1 MEDFDDRR
9 VRILFENKKS
19 IYSTLSHAAERSHLA
34 VVVVGVIV
42 RGEDVNIVTLEVHL
56 ANAQSLKRTLFFHR
70 L

>member
-1 MEDFDDRR
+1 LEDFDDRR
-9 VRILFENKKS
+9 VRILFENKKL